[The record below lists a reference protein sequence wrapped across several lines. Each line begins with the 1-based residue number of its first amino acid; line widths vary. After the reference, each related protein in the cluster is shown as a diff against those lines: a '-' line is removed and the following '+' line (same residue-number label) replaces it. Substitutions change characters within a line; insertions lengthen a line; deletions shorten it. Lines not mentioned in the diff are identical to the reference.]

1 MKEKHGMHPRI
12 IRAIARKDALDLIL
26 NKQTLVM
33 LMTPIIMSLLFL
45 FLGNVISGSATQ
57 ILVYDPDYQ
66 AGNPAAIEQVVTG
79 AFSNAQMT
87 LAHSPQDVANAF
99 GSNGAHVKSDYAV
112 GLVVPANFE
121 ANLQAGEKPALQLYI
136 NGDDVG
142 NQQNQ
147 LLQSAIANYSR
158 AVVSPTP
165 ITLTTST
172 INPPASKNIG
182 DALAGFYALTALL
195 SSFFVGMAVAPGLI
209 IEEKEKKTL
218 RMLMVSPASWADVI
232 LAKLLVALVYQFLL
246 ALVVLG
252 IVKGFTGQVPLVLLF
267 ALLGSLFS
275 VALGA
280 LAGSIFKTQAASGAF
295 SGLGVFIFITPLFFS
310 DLLGFVGTNSPF
322 TQIIKVLPSYWL
334 GDGVIKALQNRQTL
348 DNLLLDVAIVVG
360 STIIIFLISI
370 WGLRRQA
377 SVVGTI

>member
-1 MKEKHGMHPRI
+1 MHPRI

-26 NKQTLVM
+26 NRQTLVM
-33 LMTPIIMSLLFL
+33 LLTPIIMAFLFL
-45 FLGNVISGSATQ
+45 FLGTVIGGNATE
-57 ILVYDPDYQ
+57 ILVYDPSYQ
-66 AGNPAAIEQVVTG
+66 ASQPVSVEQVLKG
-79 AFSNAQMT
+79 AFSNVHMTQASSAQE
-87 LAHSPQDVANAF
+87 VADAF
-99 GSNGAHVKSDYAV
+99 GANGTQKKSSYAV
-112 GLVVPANFE
+112 GLVVSPEFE
-121 ANLQAGEKPALQLYI
+121 ASLRAGQQPLLQLYI
-136 NGDDVG
+136 NGDDVS
-142 NQQNQ
+142 NQQSQ
-147 LLQSAIANYSR
+147 LLQSALANYSR

-165 ITLTTST
+165 ITLNTST
-172 INPPASKNIG
+172 INPPASKTVG

-195 SSFFVGMAVAPGLI
+195 SCFFIGMAVAPGLI

-232 LAKLLVALVYQFLL
+232 AAKLLVALVYQLVL

-310 DLLGFVGTNSPF
+310 DLLGFVGDNPF
-322 TQIIKVLPSYWL
+322 TQVIKVLPAYWL
-334 GDGVIKALQNRQTL
+334 GDGIIKALQNRATL
-348 DNLLLDVAIVVG
+348 ESILLDVVIVVG
-360 STIIIFLISI
+360 STVVIFLISI

-377 SVVGTI
+377 SVVSTI

>member
-1 MKEKHGMHPRI
+1 MHPRI

>member
-1 MKEKHGMHPRI
+1 MHSRI
-12 IRAIARKDALDLIL
+12 IRAIARKDALDLLL

-33 LMTPIIMSLLFL
+33 LMTPIIMAFLFL
-45 FLGNVISGSATQ
+45 FIGNLISGSATE
-57 ILVYDPDYQ
+57 ILVYDPGYQ
-66 AGNPAAIEQVVTG
+66 PNQSTGVEQVLKA
-79 AFSNAQMT
+79 AFSNGHITRAASAQE
-87 LAHSPQDVANAF
+87 VADAF
-99 GSNGAHVKSDYAV
+99 GPNGTQKKSPYAM

-121 ANLQAGEKPALQLYI
+121 ADLQAGKQPALQLYI
-136 NGDDVG
+136 DGDDIS
-142 NQQNQ
+142 NQQSQ

-172 INPPASKNIG
+172 INPPASKG
-182 DALAGFYALTALL
+182 VADVLAGFYALTALL
-195 SSFFVGMAVAPGLI
+195 SSFFIGMAVAPGLI

-232 LAKLLVALVYQFLL
+232 SAKLLVALVYQLVL
-246 ALVVLG
+246 SLVVLV
-252 IVKGFTGQVPLVLLF
+252 IIKGFTGQVPLVLGF
-267 ALLGSLFS
+267 TLLGSLFS

-310 DLLGFVGTNSPF
+310 DLIGFGGNSPV
-322 TQIIKVLPSYWL
+322 TQIIKVLPTYWL
-334 GDGVIKALQNRQTL
+334 GDGAIKALQNRATP
-348 DNLLLDVAIVVG
+348 DNILLDVAIVLG
-360 STIIIFLISI
+360 STVVIFLISV

-377 SVVGTI
+377 SVVSTI